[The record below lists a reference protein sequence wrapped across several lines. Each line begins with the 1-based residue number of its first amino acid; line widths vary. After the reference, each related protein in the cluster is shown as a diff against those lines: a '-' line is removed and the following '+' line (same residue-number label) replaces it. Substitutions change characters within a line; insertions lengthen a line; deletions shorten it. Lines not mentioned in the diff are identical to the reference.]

1 MGSLLQGEDVVGAIE
16 GMAGSR
22 PLSPVCSQY
31 HLRLHSVSL
40 SGLRLVQ
47 VQLGFLPPPHIWLI
61 FRGRCKSPDCPRSVL
76 PACLPA
82 EIALKLEALCSV
94 NQHIPHSAQ
103 LGFSRTFDQR
113 PHSSPPFN
121 SDLPLTPCSSATWQ
135 IRIQ

>member
-1 MGSLLQGEDVVGAIE
+1 MGSLLQGEDVLGAIE
-16 GMAGSR
+16 GRAGSC
-22 PLSPVCSQY
+22 PLSPVCSVPLEVTQCITEWSQIGPGPAGFPPSIS
-31 HLRLHSVSL
+31 HLADFQRQMQESRLP
-40 SGLRLVQ
+40 Q
-47 VQLGFLPPPHIWLI
+47 V
-61 FRGRCKSPDCPRSVL
+61 CST
-76 PACLPA
+76 CLPA
-82 EIALKLEALCSV
+82 EIALKLEAQCSV